1 VVTISSK
8 VTATEVAAAQEE
20 EVLVET
26 LVVDVVDP
34 DPVSVVVVVLPVP
47 PETGV
52 WFAGQDPV
60 EAVEYVPIAEVAEQ
74 TDGTLDAAGSP
85 QE

>member
-1 VVTISSK
+1 MTISSK

-20 EVLVET
+20 VVVEVLVA
-26 LVVDVVDP
+26 DVVDP
-34 DPVSVVVVVLPVP
+34 EPELVVVVVVPVP

-52 WFAGQDPV
+52 WFAGQVPV
-60 EAVEYVPIAEVAEQ
+60 EAVEYVPIAEVDEQ
-74 TDGTLDAAGSP
+74 TAGTLDAVGSP